1 MIVEVFVAQGQS
13 VNALPEHIL
22 QAVIAFA
29 FTAGIVELGSNP
41 LGQSQAFVGFAEQKN
56 TGVGSNLPAAKI
68 GHHFAPF
75 TPCELDWLC
84 GTNCH
89 GKTSCEILSN
99 QLNYITIMEV
109 LPSFL

>member
-1 MIVEVFVAQGQS
+1 
-13 VNALPEHIL
+13 LPEHIL

-56 TGVGSNLPAAKI
+56 TGVGSNLSAAEI
-68 GHHFAPF
+68 GDHFAPF
-75 TPCELDWLC
+75 TPCEFDGLC

-89 GKTSCEILSN
+89 GKTSCEILSKQSN
-99 QLNYITIMEV
+99 FITIMEV
-109 LPSFL
+109 LPSFLIYPG